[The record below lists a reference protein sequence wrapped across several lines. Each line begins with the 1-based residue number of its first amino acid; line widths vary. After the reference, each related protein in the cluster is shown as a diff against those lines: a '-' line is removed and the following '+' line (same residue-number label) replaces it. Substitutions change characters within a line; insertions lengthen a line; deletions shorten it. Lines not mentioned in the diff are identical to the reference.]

1 LRGGASQFDHV
12 GHFQSFNTG
21 GIEHFGLVFEVNVLD
36 FGNQGFDLVDTLV
49 QQIQG
54 TEHTAVSL
62 HGHTNLVAHI
72 LGLSARCAGFQTVDT
87 VQRVLD
93 GGLVDFLVRVCFLGV
108 RIHNVVAR
116 SATEHDQIQ
125 QGVRTQTVGTVHRRS
140 GTFTDGVQTVDDL
153 VLARWRLGHNLTVVV
168 RGDTAHLVV
177 DGWNHRDW
185 VFDRVHVTE
194 LDRDFANRGQT
205 FLDDVSTQV
214 IQFQNHVAAI
224 ATTATF
230 LDFLVHGA
238 GHEVTWGQVFQGG
251 SVTLHEAL
259 AVFIQQDTAFTAHAF
274 GNQHASTGNASG
286 VELPE
291 FHV

>member
-1 LRGGASQFDHV
+1 MSVSCLESPGLGRNRFGCQRLHLDRLVLQTAAFREPQGVTQPVFVVTFWVVVQGMSTATFSTIGGRLRGGASHFDHV

-54 TEHTAVSL
+54 TEHAAVSL
-62 HGHTNLVAHI
+62 HGHTNLVAHV
-72 LGLSARCAGFQTVDT
+72 LCLFARCTGFQTVDA

-93 GGLVDFLVRVCFLGV
+93 GGLVDFLVRVRFLGV
-108 RIHNVVAR
+108 RIHKVVAG
-116 SATEHDQIQ
+116 SATEHDQVQ
-125 QGVRTQTVGTVHRRS
+125 QGVRTQTVGTVHGSS

-205 FLDDVSTQV
+205 FLDDV
-214 IQFQNHVAAI
+214 
-224 ATTATF
+224 
-230 LDFLVHGA
+230 
-238 GHEVTWGQVFQGG
+238 
-251 SVTLHEAL
+251 
-259 AVFIQQDTAFTAHAF
+259 
-274 GNQHASTGNASG
+274 
-286 VELPE
+286 
-291 FHV
+291 